1 MGVLHQYQHYYS
13 EIVLISVI
21 DGGNWSIAG
30 KSPTQRE
37 RFIMFG
43 KQIHSL
49 SGDTQR
55 LYTVKVLIFAAS
67 NFRGFS

>member
-1 MGVLHQYQHYYS
+1 MEGTGVLQENHRPN
-13 EIVLISVI
+13 E
-21 DGGNWSIAG
+21 
-30 KSPTQRE
+30 QRE
-37 RFIMFG
+37 RFIMLG